1 MIRVNFRRS
10 KDGENIIVFYGR
22 LRGGRHNI
30 FSVNERQHVTVDDVW
45 IREDTKTLPYQPET
59 LKDYL
64 ASFGY
69 NREEIRVMK
78 RMDYFAKE

>member
-22 LRGGRHNI
+22 LRGGYHTI
-30 FSVNERQHVTVDDVW
+30 FSIVEKCHDEVDDLW
-45 IREDTKTLPYQPET
+45 IRRCTRCLNTQPET

-64 ASFGY
+64 AGFGY
-69 NREEIRVMK
+69 NRDEIRVMK